1 MARLVLRR
9 LGLGALTLW
18 LVSIVVFAATQALP
32 GDAAQAI
39 LGKTA
44 TPERLAALREQLHL
58 YDPVWRQYL
67 HWLAGLVTGDLGD
80 SLATQEPVV
89 RLIGARIGN
98 SAFLVLLSALV
109 AVPLSLAIGIVSAA
123 RRDRAVDHLLTM
135 TGLVLAALPEF
146 VIGIALILLLA
157 TSVLHVLPAVTLLAE
172 GTPIWQQIDQVVLPT
187 ATLVLAVVPY
197 MSRIMR
203 ASMIEVLESEYVQM
217 AHLKGIPQRLVVM
230 RHALPNAIVPSV
242 QVTALQLAW
251 LAGGVVVVEYVFRYP
266 GVGQALVDGV
276 ANRDLPVVQALTL
289 LVGAVYVA
297 LNLLA
302 DVATILLTPRIRT
315 AMQ

>member
-109 AVPLSLAIGIVSAA
+109 AVPVSLAIGIVSAA
-123 RRDRAVDHLLTM
+123 RRDGAVDHLFTM

-157 TSVLHVLPAVTLLAE
+157 TSVFHLLPAVTLLAE

>member
-32 GDAAQAI
+32 GDAALAI

-58 YDPVWRQYL
+58 YDPVWRQYM
-67 HWLAGLVTGDLGD
+67 HWLAGLASGDLGD
-80 SLATQEPVV
+80 SLATQEPVL

-109 AVPLSLAIGIVSAA
+109 AVPVSLAIGIVSAA
-123 RRDRAVDHLLTM
+123 RRDGAVDHLLTM

-157 TSVLHVLPAVTLLAE
+157 TGVFHVLPAVTLLAE
-172 GTPIWQQIDQVVLPT
+172 GTPIWRQIDQVVLPT
-187 ATLVLAVVPY
+187 VTLDLAVVPY

-217 AHLKGIPQRLVVM
+217 AHLKGLPRRLVIM
-230 RHALPNAIVPSV
+230 RHALPNAIVPSI

>member
-32 GDAAQAI
+32 GDAALAI

-58 YDPVWRQYL
+58 YEPVWRQYL
-67 HWLAGLVTGDLGD
+67 HWLAGLATGDLGD
-80 SLATQEPVV
+80 SLATQEPVI
-89 RLIGARIGN
+89 RLIAARIGN
-98 SAFLVLLSALV
+98 SAFLVLLSAIV
-109 AVPLSLAIGIVSAA
+109 AVPVSLAVGIVSAA
-123 RRDRAVDHLLTM
+123 RRDGAVDHVLTM

-157 TSVLHVLPAVTLLAE
+157 TSVFHLLPAVTLLAD
-172 GTPIWQQIDQVVLPT
+172 GIPIWGQIDQVVLPT
-187 ATLVLAVVPY
+187 LTLVLAVVPY

-217 AHLKGIPQRLVVM
+217 AHLKGLPRRLVIM
-230 RHALPNAIVPSV
+230 RHALPNAIVPSI

-251 LAGGVVVVEYVFRYP
+251 LAGGVVVVEYVFRFP

-289 LVGAVYVA
+289 LVGGVYVA

-315 AMQ
+315 ALR

>member
-80 SLATQEPVV
+80 SLATQEPVI

-109 AVPLSLAIGIVSAA
+109 AVPVSLAIGIVSAA
-123 RRDRAVDHLLTM
+123 RRDGAVDHLFTM

-157 TSVLHVLPAVTLLAE
+157 TSVFHLLPAVTLLAE
-172 GTPIWQQIDQVVLPT
+172 GTPIWQQIDQVILPT

>member
-1 MARLVLRR
+1 MTKLVLRR

-32 GDAAQAI
+32 GDAALAI

-67 HWLAGLVTGDLGD
+67 HWLSGLATGDLGQ

-109 AVPLSLAIGIVSAA
+109 AVPVSLAVGIVSAA
-123 RRDRAVDHLLTM
+123 RRDQAVDHVLTM

-146 VIGIALILLLA
+146 VIGIALILLFA
-157 TSVLHVLPAVTLLAE
+157 TSVFHLLPAVTLLADE
-172 GTPIWQQIDQVVLPT
+172 TPIWRQIDQVILPT
-187 ATLVLAVVPY
+187 VTLDLAVVPY

-217 AHLKGIPQRLVVM
+217 AHLKGLPRRLVIM

-289 LVGAVYVA
+289 LVGAVYVG

>member
-1 MARLVLRR
+1 MARLILRR
-9 LGLGALTLW
+9 LGLGILTLW

-58 YDPVWRQYL
+58 YEPVWRQYV
-67 HWLAGLVTGDLGD
+67 HWLLGLMTGDLGN
-80 SLATQEPVV
+80 SLATQGSVLG
-89 RLIGARIGN
+89 LIGARIGN
-98 SAFLVLLSALV
+98 SAFLVLLSAIV
-109 AVPLSLAIGIVSAA
+109 AVPVSLGIGIVSAA
-123 RRDRAVDHLLTM
+123 GRDRAVDHLLT
-135 TGLVLAALPEF
+135 TTALVLAALPEF
-146 VIGIALILLLA
+146 VIGIVLILLLA
-157 TSVLHVLPAVTLLAE
+157 TGVFHVLPAVTLLAE
-172 GTPIWQQIDQVVLPT
+172 GTPIWKQIDQVVLPT
-187 ATLVLAVVPY
+187 LTLDLAVVPY

-217 AHLKGIPQRLVVM
+217 AHLKGIPRRLVVM
-230 RHALPNAIVPSV
+230 RHALPNAIVPSI

-266 GVGQALVDGV
+266 GVGQGLVDAV

-289 LVGAVYVA
+289 LVGAVYVV

-302 DVATILLTPRIRT
+302 DVATILFTPRIRT
-315 AMQ
+315 ALQ